1 MKGYTRIRGYKPNE
15 RDVLADEMLPS
26 ANALAIHSVQSMK
39 GIKRSSLSGKETEPR
54 NIPLTEYRCQG
65 WQKLDMSMLSERRYL
80 FSDTM
85 DISLIARLTMPRFF
99 LGNGTADKLDF

>member
-1 MKGYTRIRGYKPNE
+1 MDFYYLVAQI
-15 RDVLADEMLPS
+15 
-26 ANALAIHSVQSMK
+26 Q
-39 GIKRSSLSGKETEPR
+39 GKETEPR